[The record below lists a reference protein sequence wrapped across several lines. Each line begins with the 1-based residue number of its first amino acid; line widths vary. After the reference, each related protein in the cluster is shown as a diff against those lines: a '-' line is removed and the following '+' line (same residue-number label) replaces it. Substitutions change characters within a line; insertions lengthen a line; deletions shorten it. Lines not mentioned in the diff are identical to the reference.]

1 MDIMNYM
8 NWEQVLINEIAG
20 TSTVF
25 IILALVVLLYIC
37 AKLRFPNPITLI
49 IMATFILLMT
59 PIMSTLLALLL
70 VVVGLSFS
78 LMINHLM
85 GNR

>member
-37 AKLRFPNPITLI
+37 AKY
-49 IMATFILLMT
+49 
-59 PIMSTLLALLL
+59 
-70 VVVGLSFS
+70 LSS
-78 LMINHLM
+78 
-85 GNR
+85 